1 MLERV
6 EDKLYD
12 LPLAPD
18 DSCPIGSVGGALADF
33 GVFKQ
38 NETQV
43 IDKIRGRSN
52 NHIHQTR
59 K

>member
-43 IDKIRGRSN
+43 IDKIRGRK
-52 NHIHQTR
+52 R
-59 K
+59 KRN